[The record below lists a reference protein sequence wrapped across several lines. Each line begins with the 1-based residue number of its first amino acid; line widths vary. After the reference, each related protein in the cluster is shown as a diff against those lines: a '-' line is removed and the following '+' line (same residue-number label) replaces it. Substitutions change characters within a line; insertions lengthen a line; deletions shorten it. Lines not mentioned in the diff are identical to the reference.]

1 MEITK
6 EGLEELRKSPF
17 AEFMCNLMGLDL
29 DDVVA
34 AGYEELKKNEKPV
47 EKTKESEKDGFSDMI
62 KKVLDDMERE
72 GTIKSFE
79 KNGEKYYYSA
89 SLKEPPIPHK
99 EEKKEYVKPESKERS
114 FLMTES
120 QLEKFIKAYRE
131 LLDAEKKLSYMF
143 GIEFGD
149 GGSGFSFTSKVNDI
163 IWNFVRIIFGDEN
176 ADDIADYIF
185 GSSNFDS
192 VKNLYEELV

>member
-6 EGLEELRKSPF
+6 EGLEELRKNPF
-17 AEFMCNLMGLDL
+17 AKFVCDIMGYDL

-34 AGYEELKKNEKPV
+34 TGYKELNKNEKSV
-47 EKTKESEKDGFSDMI
+47 EKTKESEKDSFSDMI
-62 KKVLDDMERE
+62 KRVLDDMERE

-79 KNGEKYYYSA
+79 KDGEKYYYSA

-99 EEKKEYVKPESKERS
+99 EEKKEYVKPECKKSS

-131 LLDAEKKLSYMF
+131 LLDAEKKLAYMF

-176 ADDIADYIF
+176 ANDIADYIF